1 MPILT
6 KKLPSFTGVAPGQT
20 GTVRIPS
27 GFAYHGFYLDM
38 RPGGGTKFDVSHL
51 TEIRLLANGIVI
63 QRWSGEDLDAA
74 NRFDGLPGFNW
85 SGNDNQYIALTAT
98 RNNLKTRAA
107 QEATAIAFGAVNDPL
122 PIRTLLIEVDID
134 SGAPAGCDLVGYATV
149 SARPDLGN
157 KPAIL
162 KLERKFVYS
171 PTGSGEYDIADL
183 PRTGAVSRILFS
195 QPDKIDKIV
204 VSADSVELWNRTR
217 YINETII
224 KSYDHRTVQSRF
236 FAIDTTEQGN
246 GNDAWN
252 VSGVSD
258 FRIKLFMNGAAD
270 IDVVVEYLSTLGN

>member
-20 GTVRIPS
+20 ASCRIPS
-27 GFAYHGFYLDM
+27 GFAYHGFYIDM
-38 RPGGGTKFDVSHL
+38 TPGATGWDVSHIN
-51 TEIRLLANGIVI
+51 EVRLIANGIVI
-63 QRWSGEDLDAA
+63 QRWSGLDLNAA
-74 NRFDGLPGFNW
+74 NKFDGMPSFDW
-85 SGNDNQYIALTAT
+85 SSSKHHYFALTAT

-134 SGAPAGCDLVGYATV
+134 GNAQAGIGLEGYATV

-162 KLERKFVYS
+162 KLERKFIYS

-195 QPDKIDKIV
+195 KPDKIDKIV

-217 YINETII
+217 FVNETII
-224 KSYDHRTVQSRF
+224 KSYDHRIVQPRF

-258 FRIKLFMNGAAD
+258 FRVKLYMNGAAD
-270 IDVVVEYLSTLGN
+270 VDVIVEYLSTLGN

>member
-20 GTVRIPS
+20 ASCRIPS
-27 GFAYHGFYLDM
+27 GFAYHAFYLDM
-38 RPGGGTKFDVSHL
+38 TPGATGWDISHI
-51 TEIRLLANGIVI
+51 TELRLIANGIVI
-63 QRWSGEDLDAA
+63 QRWSGLDLDAA
-74 NRFDGLPGFNW
+74 NKFDGLPPFDW
-85 SGNDNQYIALTAT
+85 SGTDHHYVAVTAT

-134 SGAPAGCDLVGYATV
+134 SSAPAGSGLEGYATV
-149 SARPDLGN
+149 SARPDLGG

-195 QPDKIDKIV
+195 KPDKIDKVV

-217 YINETII
+217 FVNETII
-224 KSYDHRTVQSRF
+224 KSYDHRVIQNRF

-270 IDVVVEYLSTLGN
+270 VDVVVEYLSTLGN

>member
-20 GTVRIPS
+20 ASCRIPS
-27 GFAYHGFYLDM
+27 GFAYHGFYIDM
-38 RPGGGTKFDVSHL
+38 TPGATGWDVSHI
-51 TEIRLLANGIVI
+51 TEVRLIANGIVI
-63 QRWSGEDLDAA
+63 QRWSGLDLNAA
-74 NRFDGLPGFNW
+74 NKFDGMPSFDW
-85 SGNDNQYIALTAT
+85 SSSKHHYFALTAT

-134 SGAPAGCDLVGYATV
+134 GNAQAGVGLEGYATV
-149 SARPDLGN
+149 SARPDLGG

-162 KLERKFVYS
+162 KLERKFIYS

-195 QPDKIDKIV
+195 KPDKIDKIV

-217 YINETII
+217 FVNETII
-224 KSYDHRTVQSRF
+224 KSYDHRIVQPRF

-258 FRIKLFMNGAAD
+258 FRVKLYMNGAAD
-270 IDVVVEYLSTLGN
+270 VDVIVEYLSTLGN

>member
-20 GTVRIPS
+20 ASCRVPS
-27 GFAYHGFYLDM
+27 GFAYHGFYIDM
-38 RPGGGTKFDVSHL
+38 TPGATGWDVSHI
-51 TEIRLLANGIVI
+51 TEVRLIANGIVI
-63 QRWSGEDLDAA
+63 QRWSGLDLNAA
-74 NRFDGLPGFNW
+74 NKFDGMPSFDW
-85 SGNDNQYIALTAT
+85 SSSKHHYFALTAT

-134 SGAPAGCDLVGYATV
+134 GNAQAGIGLEGYATV
-149 SARPDLGN
+149 SARPDLGG

-162 KLERKFVYS
+162 KLERKFIYS

-195 QPDKIDKIV
+195 QPDKIDKVV

-270 IDVVVEYLSTLGN
+270 VDVVVEYLSTLGN